1 MKNSIVLC
9 VLTLFVFSMDMS
21 ATTISREEALQKV
34 QELSAEVETLKTQI
48 K

>member
-21 ATTISREEALQKV
+21 AASVSKEAALQKV
-34 QELSAEVETLKTQI
+34 QELSAEVETLKNQ
-48 K
+48 KQ

>member
-1 MKNSIVLC
+1 MKNSIVLY

-21 ATTISREEALQKV
+21 AASVSKEAALQKV
-34 QELSAEVETLKTQI
+34 QELSAKVEKLEKT